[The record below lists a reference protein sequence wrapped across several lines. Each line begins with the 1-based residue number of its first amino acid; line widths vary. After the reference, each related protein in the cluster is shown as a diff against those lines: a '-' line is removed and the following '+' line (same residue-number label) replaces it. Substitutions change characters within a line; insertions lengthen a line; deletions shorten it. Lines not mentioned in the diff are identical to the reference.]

1 MWSGWMFGTIHHPPT
16 PPPLVTEKFWKG
28 ASMPIYIGWCFLD
41 LNWTFY
47 RALLPIYI
55 KNDTVVLVA
64 HHARTAI
71 LTDSCQVFV
80 LILYLCNDS
89 VLITFILW
97 SLPCP
102 KVSNRW
108 GSHHFVVK
116 STNEIWNMQMYVCM
130 TDNCI
135 GLKHNFNCICYLSP
149 SVYIVITALSQCTW
163 NAPITLL
170 LCWHDIGCQI
180 LNCQKRIR

>member
-1 MWSGWMFGTIHHPPT
+1 MLKKPCLKVQNLQYKFLDWKWPPPLLELFRKNIRFGRAIR
-16 PPPLVTEKFWKG
+16 PLVTEKFWKG

-116 STNEIWNMQMYVCM
+116 STNEILNMPMYVCM

-149 SVYIVITALSQCTW
+149 SVYIVT
-163 NAPITLL
+163 
-170 LCWHDIGCQI
+170 
-180 LNCQKRIR
+180 

>member
-1 MWSGWMFGTIHHPPT
+1 MWYIFGKPWARVYQKWRSRVSNSKLSKADKITLT
-16 PPPLVTEKFWKG
+16 KKFWKG

-55 KNDTVVLVA
+55 KSDTVVSVA

-116 STNEIWNMQMYVCM
+116 STNEILNMQMYVCM

-149 SVYIVITALSQCTW
+149 SVYIVT
-163 NAPITLL
+163 
-170 LCWHDIGCQI
+170 
-180 LNCQKRIR
+180 

>member
-1 MWSGWMFGTIHHPPT
+1 MDVHGIKSVFSWLYVIHPVGCTLGCLVLYTIRLPP
-16 PPPLVTEKFWKG
+16 PSPLVTEKFWKG

-149 SVYIVITALSQCTW
+149 SVYIVT
-163 NAPITLL
+163 
-170 LCWHDIGCQI
+170 
-180 LNCQKRIR
+180 